1 MKSKW
6 HNIAI
11 QTESFEE
18 LKEIQKEIPIRSS
31 IPQVIEWLIRV
42 GQRQINLTKSE
53 TGDSIKIKHL
63 KNYIEEENK
72 KKGEKNEQNNSKENN
87 KKTV

>member
-18 LKEIQKEIPIRSS
+18 LKKIQKLIPIRAS
-31 IPQVIEWLIRV
+31 IPQTIEWLISV
-42 GQRQINLTKSE
+42 GHKQIKSE
-53 TGDSIKIKHL
+53 LSNEDTRTIL
-63 KNYIEEENK
+63 KK
-72 KKGEKNEQNNSKENN
+72 
-87 KKTV
+87 

>member
-18 LKEIQKEIPIRSS
+18 LKKIQKLIPIRAS
-31 IPQVIEWLIRV
+31 IPQTIEWLISV
-42 GQRQINLTKSE
+42 GHKQIKSE
-53 TGDSIKIKHL
+53 LSNEHTRTIL
-63 KNYIEEENK
+63 KK
-72 KKGEKNEQNNSKENN
+72 
-87 KKTV
+87 

>member
-18 LKEIQKEIPIRSS
+18 LKKIQKLIPIRAS
-31 IPQVIEWLIRV
+31 IPQTIEWLISV
-42 GQRQINLTKSE
+42 GHKQIKSE
-53 TGDSIKIKHL
+53 LSNEHTTTIL
-63 KNYIEEENK
+63 KK
-72 KKGEKNEQNNSKENN
+72 
-87 KKTV
+87 